1 MFNMIYPDAPV
12 DGELLQAKNYIHVL
26 YAQNVII
33 FRNFGHFHNPWL
45 QIIKRSLVIFF
56 KLPSSQLAC
65 FLGKA
70 ESCRFSAS

>member
-45 QIIKRSLVIFF
+45 QIIKRS
-56 KLPSSQLAC
+56 
-65 FLGKA
+65 
-70 ESCRFSAS
+70 